1 MCQKVAMEVSVE
13 QEINQ
18 IQMGKPHVVILG
30 AGASRAAFHSGDKNG
45 VRLPLMD
52 DFVDVLG
59 LNDLLSQS
67 GINLETVNFEDIY
80 DQLHQNETHRETRE
94 KLEMEIHKYFSRL
107 EIVDEPTI
115 YDHLLLSLRGKDVV
129 ATFNWDPFLLQ
140 AYRRNA
146 TVKRLPRI
154 AFLHGNVGVGF
165 CEKDKMVGLIS
176 SLCLECGQRM
186 EPSRLLYP
194 VKHKDYNS
202 DVFIKNEWEVLR
214 QYLNHAYFLTIF
226 GYSAPMTDVEAR
238 SLMLGVWKGNQ
249 THELAQVNIVDT
261 RPRNE
266 LEDSWSDFFVNQ
278 HYGIQ
283 DNIFNSYL
291 MIHPRRSCE
300 ALSAATLMLNPWRD
314 NPIPQFETI
323 QELHEWVL
331 PLIQEEDSYSS
342 KGESFSG
349 MPLS

>member
-1 MCQKVAMEVSVE
+1 MPTLPIFDKNVNLS
-13 QEINQ
+13 
-18 IQMGKPHVVILG
+18 PHVVITG
-30 AGASRAAFHSGDKNG
+30 TGASKASYLHSGCIGNP
-45 VRLPLMD
+45 VPLMNEITDMLNLRSPIAEAGFEVENIDFEAFYD
-52 DFVDVLG
+52 DLKT
-59 LNDLLSQS
+59 S
-67 GINLETVNFEDIY
+67 GKHPKLQKLIEDRVY
-80 DQLHQNETHRETRE
+80 D
-94 KLEMEIHKYFSRL
+94 YFSHL
-107 EIVDEPTI
+107 QLPEKPTI
-115 YDHLLLSLRGKDVV
+115 YDYLVVSLRDKDLI

-146 TVKRLPRI
+146 YVKRLPRI
-154 AFLHGNVGVGF
+154 AFLHGNVGIGF
-165 CEKDKMVGLIS
+165 CETDKMVGLVS
-176 SLCLECGQRM
+176 NLCLECGQNM

-214 QYLNHAYFLTIF
+214 HYLNHAYFLTIF

-238 SLMLGVWKGNQ
+238 SLLLGVWKGNQ

-261 RPRNE
+261 RPRDE

-291 MIHPRRSCE
+291 MWHPRRSCE
-300 ALSAATLMLNPWRD
+300 ALAAATLMLNPWRN
-314 NPIPQFETI
+314 NPVPQFETI
-323 QELHEWVL
+323 QELHEWVS
-331 PLIQEEDSYSS
+331 PLIQEEDAYSS

>member
-1 MCQKVAMEVSVE
+1 MPTLPRFDKNVNLSA
-13 QEINQ
+13 
-18 IQMGKPHVVILG
+18 HVVILG
-30 AGASRAAFHSGDKNG
+30 TGASKASYLHSGCIGNP
-45 VRLPLMD
+45 VPLMNDITDMLNLRSPIEEAGFEID
-52 DFVDVLG
+52 DIDFEAFYD
-59 LNDLLSQS
+59 DLKTS
-67 GINLETVNFEDIY
+67 GDYPKLQKLIEDRVY
-80 DQLHQNETHRETRE
+80 D
-94 KLEMEIHKYFSRL
+94 YFSRL
-107 EIVDEPTI
+107 HLPEKPTI
-115 YDHLLLSLRGKDVV
+115 YDYLVVSLRDKDLI

-214 QYLNHAYFLTIF
+214 QYLNQAYFLTIF
-226 GYSAPMTDVEAR
+226 GYSAPRTDVEAR
-238 SLMLGVWKGNQ
+238 SLMLDVWKGNQ
-249 THELAQVNIVDT
+249 THELAQVNIVDI
-261 RPRNE
+261 RPREE
-266 LEDSWSDFFVNQ
+266 LEDSWSDFFVKQ

-291 MIHPRRSCE
+291 MRHPRRSCE
-300 ALSAATLMLNPWRD
+300 ALAAATLMLEPWRD

-323 QELHEWVL
+323 PELHEWVS

-342 KGESFSG
+342 KGERFSD